1 MYIGLDSDQK
11 HFFPHADSN
20 SCDTFRRVATQAV
33 ALGQRRFVRKS
44 PEFRLLL
51 QSYKR
56 PEPAPMPFAFALRYF
71 RRRESVKTD
80 PNAMWLVSPD
90 VRSTYSEDGAVLLD
104 IRKGLCYSL
113 NPVAA
118 RVWSTVEA
126 SPSGVDL
133 RGLVDVM
140 ETHYTISREQL
151 ERDVDEYLSKL
162 ENIGLVQR
170 NGVFHESKAASARG

>member
-1 MYIGLDSDQK
+1 MPNLQARHHASGSARTKEISPKESGLQIAPSVLQTASASLESVCFELR
-11 HFFPHADSN
+11 HF
-20 SCDTFRRVATQAV
+20 CRR
-33 ALGQRRFVRKS
+33 G
-44 PEFRLLL
+44 
-51 QSYKR
+51 
-56 PEPAPMPFAFALRYF
+56 
-71 RRRESVKTD
+71 SVKTD
-80 PNAMWLVSPD
+80 ANAMWLVSPD

-118 RVWSTVEA
+118 RIWSTVEA

-151 ERDVDEYLSKL
+151 ERDIDECLTKL
-162 ENIGLVQR
+162 ENMGLVQR
-170 NGVFHESKAASARG
+170 NGLFHESKAAGARG

>member
-1 MYIGLDSDQK
+1 M
-11 HFFPHADSN
+11 
-20 SCDTFRRVATQAV
+20 
-33 ALGQRRFVRKS
+33 
-44 PEFRLLL
+44 
-51 QSYKR
+51 
-56 PEPAPMPFAFALRYF
+56 
-71 RRRESVKTD
+71 KTD
-80 PNAMWLVSPD
+80 ANAMWLVSPD

-118 RVWSTVEA
+118 RVWSAVEA

-140 ETHYTISREQL
+140 ETQYTIPREQL

-162 ENIGLVQR
+162 EHVGLVQR
-170 NGVFHESKAASARG
+170 NGQSHGSKAAGARG

>member
-1 MYIGLDSDQK
+1 MRGGRPKESGLQTA
-11 HFFPHADSN
+11 PLVLQ
-20 SCDTFRRVATQAV
+20 T
-33 ALGQRRFVRKS
+33 ALAS
-44 PEFRLLL
+44 PEAVCF
-51 QSYKR
+51 
-56 PEPAPMPFAFALRYF
+56 ELRHF

-80 PNAMWLVSPD
+80 ANGRWLVSPD

-133 RGLVDVM
+133 SGLVDVM
-140 ETHYTISREQL
+140 ESHYTISREQL

-162 ENIGLVQR
+162 ENMGLVQR
-170 NGVFHESKAASARG
+170 NGLFHESKAAGARG

>member
-1 MYIGLDSDQK
+1 MRHLQ
-11 HFFPHADSN
+11 A
-20 SCDTFRRVATQAV
+20 RRHESGCA
-33 ALGQRRFVRKS
+33 GQRRVRPRCSGLQTTPSVLQTASAS
-44 PEFRLLL
+44 PEAVCL
-51 QSYKR
+51 
-56 PEPAPMPFAFALRYF
+56 ELRHF
-71 RRRESVKTD
+71 WWRESVKTD

-126 SPSGVDL
+126 SPSGVDI

-140 ETHYTISREQL
+140 QTHYKIPYDQL
-151 ERDVDEYLSKL
+151 ESDVTEYLSKL
-162 ENIGLVQR
+162 EQMGLVQR
-170 NGVFHESKAASARG
+170 NGVFHGSKAAGARG